1 MKDLKLFL
9 LDMDG
14 TIYLDDYLFDGVT
27 DFLAHVKSIGGRY
40 IFLTNNSS
48 KSVDKYVEKLNKLGI
63 KADKKD
69 FATSA
74 QATALYLNKHFP
86 NKKIYCMGTKS
97 MIAEMEKYGVN
108 ITTEADEDTDCICV
122 GYDTELTYKK
132 LWDVS
137 YLLQTK
143 KDIPY
148 IATNPD
154 RGCPTEFGLVPDCF
168 AMCEAINYA
177 TNRRPI
183 YIGKPDGFM
192 IDFSVERSPFSKEEA
207 VVIGDR
213 LYTDI
218 ASGYNAGIDTIFV
231 LSGEGKADDIEAEF
245 VLLEHERDTE
255 KCDDMRD
262 GGRHEVLCPWEC
274 AVVDEVSDRYGE

>member
-1 MKDLKLFL
+1 MLKAKKLFL

-14 TIYLDDYLFDGVT
+14 TIYE
-27 DFLAHVKSIGGRY
+27 GGRLFNCVNEFLSHIEETGGKY
-40 IFLTNNSS
+40 IFITNNSS
-48 KSVDKYVEKLNKLGI
+48 RSVKDYVIKLSNMGVKVTE
-63 KADKKD
+63 DN
-69 FATSA
+69 FFTSS
-74 QATALYLNKHFP
+74 QATALYLNDRYK
-86 NKKIYCMGTKS
+86 NKKIYCMGTRS

-108 ITTEADEDTDCICV
+108 IVTEPDEDTACIVV

-177 TNRRPI
+177 AKRRPL

-192 IDFSVERSPFSKEEA
+192 IDYCVERSPFTKEQT

-218 ASGYNAGIDTIFV
+218 ASGVNAGVDTICV
-231 LSGEGKADDIEAEF
+231 LSGESRLEDIEKSEIKPTY
-245 VLLEHERDTE
+245 VYKDIKEILKDLQE
-255 KCDDMRD
+255 
-262 GGRHEVLCPWEC
+262 
-274 AVVDEVSDRYGE
+274 

>member
-1 MKDLKLFL
+1 MQNLKNKKLFL

-14 TIYLDDYLFDGVT
+14 TIYEGARLFECVNE
-27 DFLAHVKSIGGRY
+27 FLAHIESVGGQY
-40 IFLTNNSS
+40 VFITNNSS
-48 KSVDKYVEKLNKLGI
+48 RSVKDYVIKLSKMGI
-63 KADKKD
+63 KVTEDN
-69 FATSA
+69 FFTSS
-74 QATALYLNKHFP
+74 QATALYLNEHFEG
-86 NKKIYCMGTKS
+86 KKIYCMGTVS
-97 MIAEMEKYGVN
+97 MIEEMKKFGVN

-177 TNRRPI
+177 TGRRPL

-192 IDFSVERSPFSKEEA
+192 VDYSVSRSPFTKEET

-218 ASGYNAGIDTIFV
+218 ASGVNAGVDTICV
-231 LSGEGKADDIEAEF
+231 LSGESTQEDIDNSEIKPTYVFEDIKEILG
-245 VLLEHERDTE
+245 LLQE
-255 KCDDMRD
+255 
-262 GGRHEVLCPWEC
+262 
-274 AVVDEVSDRYGE
+274 